1 MRILAVLAAMI
12 VPLAFYLPV
21 YQEREKAVAR
31 ADEEIRKL
39 ETRIEQAQAAQ
50 RKLTQF
56 HEEVQRL
63 NTEIVKLRNI
73 LPPDPAVDQIRNSVG
88 AAAHDSG
95 VHIERFQPKDTVKR
109 EYIEVPI
116 DTTAIGNLSQLET
129 FFERLAN
136 NSRVMNVTEVT
147 LTPVPPGQW
156 RSKFVVTAF
165 ALP

>member
-12 VPLAFYLPV
+12 VPLAFYIPV
-21 YQEREKAVAR
+21 YQEREKAVER

-39 ETRIEQAQAAQ
+39 DTRIEQAHAAQ

-56 HEEVQRL
+56 HEEVEKL

-73 LPPDPAVDQIRNSVG
+73 LPPEPAVDQIRSSVD
-88 AAAHDSG
+88 AAAQDSG
-95 VHIERFQPKDTVKR
+95 VRIERFQPKDFVKR

-129 FFERLAN
+129 FFGRIVN
-136 NSRVMNVTEVT
+136 KSRVMNVTEVT
-147 LTPVPPGQW
+147 LTQVPPGQW

>member
-1 MRILAVLAAMI
+1 M
-12 VPLAFYLPV
+12 
-21 YQEREKAVAR
+21 
-31 ADEEIRKL
+31 
-39 ETRIEQAQAAQ
+39 
-50 RKLTQF
+50 
-56 HEEVQRL
+56 
-63 NTEIVKLRNI
+63 
-73 LPPDPAVDQIRNSVG
+73 
-88 AAAHDSG
+88 
-95 VHIERFQPKDTVKR
+95 ERFEPKDTVKR